1 VRFVFAGTPEFAARV
16 LTHLDDIGRRPCLV
30 ISQPDKAKGRGQKT
44 SPPEAIE
51 AAERLGIPH
60 VQVDDINSPESIA
73 HIADTGAAAL
83 VVAAFGQILK
93 PALLQR
99 FLCLNVHGSLLPAYR
114 GAAPIERA
122 IAAGEPVSGVSIMRM
137 AEGLDEG
144 PWALQSTLSIGLRD
158 DAGSIALG
166 LAVLGASG
174 VDQILTGLG
183 DGNVIWTEQG
193 EGATYA
199 AKLTAADTV
208 LDVSRSAG
216 KVHDQVRSLCPGLG
230 ARAATG
236 GLGLKI
242 WRTWPY
248 GISGLE
254 VVPAFAREVDGRP
267 GQLAAGESRL
277 FVGCGEGAVEVLLL
291 QPAGKGKMPAADF
304 LRGYAGRL
312 GDALDVAEAAHF
324 GSPSSKD

>member
-1 VRFVFAGTPEFAARV
+1 MRFVFAGTPEFAARV

-30 ISQPDKAKGRGQKT
+30 VSQPDRPKGRGQKT

-60 VQVDDINSPESIA
+60 VQVDDINSPESVA
-73 HIADTGAAAL
+73 CLTGTGSTTL
-83 VVAAFGQILK
+83 VVAAFGQILR
-93 PALLQR
+93 PALLER
-99 FLCLNVHGSLLPAYR
+99 FLCLNVHGSLLPAFR

-122 IAAGEPVSGVSIMRM
+122 IAAGEPVTGVSIMRM

-144 PWALQSTLSIGLRD
+144 PWALQSTLSIGQRD

-166 LAVLGASG
+166 LAVLGANG
-174 VDQILTGLG
+174 VDQTLTGVA

-193 EGATYA
+193 EGAVYA
-199 AKLTAADTV
+199 AKLTAADTA
-208 LDVSRSAG
+208 LAVSWSAA

-230 ARAATG
+230 ARAASA

-248 GISGLE
+248 GVSGLE
-254 VVPAFAREVDGRP
+254 PLPLFAREVDGIP
-267 GQLAAGESRL
+267 GRFALGEGRL
-277 FVGCGEGAVEVLLL
+277 FIGCGEGAVEVLLL

-304 LRGYAGRL
+304 LRGYSGRL
-312 GDALDVAEAAHF
+312 GDALDLPEAARS
-324 GSPSSKD
+324 GSQSSKE